1 MITFTAVIS
10 CYNIQML
17 KIYNTQSRSKE
28 IFKSINEGEVR
39 IYVCGMTV
47 YDLCHVGHARVMVFF
62 DIVVRYLRRQGYKV
76 EYVRNIT
83 DIDDKIITRA
93 NENGEDFNVLVERF
107 ITALHEDS
115 EALGIE
121 PPSQEP
127 RATHSMAEIIS
138 MIEKLIENGKAYVVD
153 NGDVYCEVSAV
164 EDYGKLSGKNL
175 EDLQAGARVDIDEVK
190 RNPVDFAL
198 WKSAKPDEP
207 KWDSP
212 WGEGRPGWHIECSAM
227 STQCLGNHFDI
238 HGGGMDL
245 IFPHHENE
253 IAQAEGATCESF
265 VNYWMHAGF
274 VRVDDEK
281 MSKSLGNFFTIREV
295 LNKYPAEVVRYFL
308 LTSHYRS
315 PLNYT
320 EENLDNAQ
328 AALTRLYTALRSV
341 GVDSSEGEATAETVG
356 WEERFNEAMDDDFN
370 TPEALSVMFDL
381 VREVNRLQDAGD
393 EKDAVT
399 HALLLTNLAE
409 TLGLLQSDPKRFLQG
424 GGVVVEGGISDED
437 IEGLIKQRNS
447 ARANKDWAESDR
459 VRDLLADSGIIL
471 EDSAT
476 GTIWRRS

>member
-1 MITFTAVIS
+1 
-10 CYNIQML
+10 
-17 KIYNTQSRSKE
+17 
-28 IFKSINEGEVR
+28 
-39 IYVCGMTV
+39 
-47 YDLCHVGHARVMVFF
+47 
-62 DIVVRYLRRQGYKV
+62 
-76 EYVRNIT
+76 
-83 DIDDKIITRA
+83 
-93 NENGEDFNVLVERF
+93 
-107 ITALHEDS
+107 
-115 EALGIE
+115 
-121 PPSQEP
+121 
-127 RATHSMAEIIS
+127 
-138 MIEKLIENGKAYVVD
+138 
-153 NGDVYCEVSAV
+153 
-164 EDYGKLSGKNL
+164 
-175 EDLQAGARVDIDEVK
+175 
-190 RNPVDFAL
+190 
-198 WKSAKPDEP
+198 
-207 KWDSP
+207 
-212 WGEGRPGWHIECSAM
+212 
-227 STQCLGNHFDI
+227 
-238 HGGGMDL
+238 
-245 IFPHHENE
+245 
-253 IAQAEGATCESF
+253 
-265 VNYWMHAGF
+265 
-274 VRVDDEK
+274 
-281 MSKSLGNFFTIREV
+281 
-295 LNKYPAEVVRYFL
+295 VVRYFL